1 MITKEF
7 IQYYLPFLLKGTV
20 ISLEIA
26 FFGCLLGICIGT
38 ILAAFFSKGSF
49 IARAFAHIYVTIIRG
64 TPMIIQIV
72 ATFYFLKQL
81 GFQLGFNVSPFW
93 SAIFSIG
100 CNSGAY
106 LSQIILSGINSISA
120 GQSEAAQ
127 VLGFS
132 KYQTLRY
139 IILPQAFRSVIPSL
153 GNEFVTLIKDSSL
166 ASIINVYELSKQG
179 DIIMSNTYNAPAV
192 YLMVGCIYL
201 LLTTPLTLFFNH
213 LDKKMQ
219 AHVRN

>member
-7 IQYYLPFLLKGTV
+7 ISYYLPFLLKGTV

-26 FFGCLLGICIGT
+26 FFGCLLGIIIGT
-38 ILAAFFSKGSF
+38 ILAAFFSKGSV
-49 IARAFAHIYVTIIRG
+49 IWKIFAHIYVTIIRG
-64 TPMIIQIV
+64 TPMLIQIA
-72 ATFYFLKQL
+72 ATYYFLNKIV
-81 GFQLGFNVSPFW
+81 FHISPFW
-93 SAIFSIG
+93 SAILSIG
-100 CNSGAY
+100 LNSGAY
-106 LSQIILSGINSISA
+106 LSQVILSGINSIPV

-139 IILPQAFRSVIPSL
+139 IILPQAFKGIIPSL

-166 ASIINVYELSKQG
+166 ASIIGVYELTKQG
-179 DIIMSNTYNAPAV
+179 EIIITSTYNAPAV

-201 LLTTPLTLFFNH
+201 LLTTTLTLLINY
-213 LDKKMQ
+213 LDKKMN

>member
-1 MITKEF
+1 MITQEF
-7 IQYYLPFLLKGTV
+7 IHYYLPFLLKGTA

-26 FFGCLLGICIGT
+26 LCGCLLGICIGT
-38 ILAAFFSKGSF
+38 ILAAFFSKGSL
-49 IARAFAHIYVTIIRG
+49 IARICAHIYVTIIRG
-64 TPMIIQIV
+64 TPMLLQV
-72 ATFYFLKQL
+72 MVTYYMLKKL
-81 GFQLGFNVSPFW
+81 GFGISPFW
-93 SAIFSIG
+93 SAILSIG

-106 LSQIILSGINSISA
+106 LSQIILSGINSIPA

-139 IILPQAFRSVIPSL
+139 IILPQAITSVIPSL

-166 ASIINVYELSKQG
+166 ASIIGVYELSKQG
-179 DIIMSNTYNAPAV
+179 EIIMSKTYNAPAV

-201 LLTTPLTLFFNH
+201 LLTTTLTLLINY

-219 AHVRN
+219 THVRN

>member
-1 MITKEF
+1 MENVMITQEF
-7 IQYYLPFLLKGTV
+7 ISYYLPFLLKGTIV
-20 ISLEIA
+20 SLKIA

-49 IARAFAHIYVTIIRG
+49 IAKIFAHIYVTIIRG
-64 TPMIIQIV
+64 TPMLIQIA
-72 ATFYFLKQL
+72 ATYFMLKQI
-81 GFQLGFNVSPFW
+81 GINISPFW

-106 LSQIILSGINSISA
+106 VSQIILSGINSIPA
-120 GQSEAAQ
+120 GQSEASQ

-139 IILPQAFRSVIPSL
+139 IILPQAINSVIPSL

-166 ASIINVYELSKQG
+166 ASIIGVYELSKQG
-179 DIIMSNTYNAPAV
+179 EIIMSKTFNAPAV

-201 LLTTPLTLFFNH
+201 LLTTTLTLLINY

-219 AHVRN
+219 THVRN